1 MALDTNVKKF
11 KYSYLGKLLC
21 IILALVTGLSAI
33 FLTTAEVLTVI
44 NNTVNGKDYSNY
56 TLNTAV
62 QYEIE
67 HNIAYG
73 VNTAH
78 LDTKGL
84 KKHLDS
90 QKEKVC
96 KSVYN
101 NVMSQLNSYLDKLT
115 IDEDGFDQND
125 IQYSETNP
133 ISYYVDDASYSVDTA
148 DYFKYRVDL
157 DEFSYSCDD
166 VTLKNYESMLYKDI
180 EKKYD
185 NYVKN
190 ALIQYENFDYW
201 DIKDGIAY
209 IIVKNNKVAYKTTDL
224 PVKEIMAKHDSF
236 KIENGKI
243 ESKEIPEKTLK
254 NIMESNQ
261 ANFKAKDYSLY
272 AYIITAKNEPNVS
285 NYFESMRQFNDYA
298 SKVNDNLV
306 KLAIID
312 VILLVASVAI
322 AFYYF
327 KIAGKK
333 DKNSPAKLIFIDYIP
348 LLLQLGI
355 VGGSGFGFVTLLI
368 SAFEEYDDITL
379 LLAIFA
385 GTCFVC
391 WVLLFEL
398 CCSISRWSK
407 SDKKFYKH
415 LLLYWLGFA
424 LYYIFKFIF
433 KISVKFFKKCH
444 EFNKKFFGTFK
455 LYAYK
460 PKTFVR
466 NIILLSL
473 AFFAVNIVLMIIIAF
488 FFSVDLPIFSIIFIV
503 GDIVANTFAL
513 RAVCKYF
520 KALDE
525 IIYAASQH
533 IDLPMAID
541 SLPQSLKIL
550 ADSMKY
556 TNVELQNAI
565 AKAVKDERLRAELIT
580 NVSHDIKTPLTS
592 IINYVDLL
600 EKEDLHNET
609 AQEYLEVLERQSS
622 RLKKLIEDLIEASKA
637 STGNLPVHLER
648 LEAGIFMTQT
658 VGEFEEKTKAA
669 GLDLVIEKPETPVY
683 IMADSRH
690 FWRVIDN
697 LMNNICKY
705 AQSGTR
711 VYINLEVKEA
721 QVSITFRNTS
731 KYPLNISSDELME
744 RFVRGDA
751 SRNTE
756 GSGLGL
762 SIANSL
768 MDLMGGTF
776 RLYVD
781 GDLFKVVL
789 GFAETA
795 EKETKEK
802 IEEL

>member
-21 IILALVTGLSAI
+21 IILALITGLSAI

-157 DEFSYSCDD
+157 DEFSYNTDV

-312 VILLVASVAI
+312 VILLAASVAI

-488 FFSVDLPIFSIIFIV
+488 FFAVDLPIFSIIFIV

-580 NVSHDIKTPLTS
+580 NVSHDLKTPLTS
-592 IINYVDLL
+592 IITYVDLL
-600 EKEDLHNET
+600 KNCDISDPK
-609 AQEYLEVLERQSS
+609 AQEYIHVLDDKGAKLK
-622 RLKKLIEDLIEASKA
+622 RLIDDLIEASKVTSGNVTVNLTPMNLSELCLQ
-637 STGNLPVHLER
+637 STVDVQQDFEKNNLN
-648 LEAGIFMTQT
+648 
-658 VGEFEEKTKAA
+658 
-669 GLDLVIEKPETPVY
+669 LVVKQGEKPINVT
-683 IMADSRH
+683 ADGAKA
-690 FWRVIDN
+690 FRVVEN
-697 LMNNICKY
+697 LLSNARKY
-705 AQSGTR
+705 SARGTR
-711 VYINLEVKEA
+711 VY
-721 QVSITFRNTS
+721 VSVYEENGKGIFEI
-731 KYPLNISSDELME
+731 KNISAQPLDITPDELTE
-744 RFVRGDA
+744 RFVRGDK
-751 SRNTE
+751 SRTAE
-756 GSGLGL
+756 GNGLGL
-762 SIANSL
+762 SIAKELCKVQNATL
-768 MDLMGGTF
+768 DLSI
-776 RLYVD
+776 D
-781 GDLFKVVL
+781 GDLFKAKVAFPL
-789 GFAETA
+789 A
-795 EKETKEK
+795 
-802 IEEL
+802 

>member
-33 FLTTAEVLTVI
+33 FLTTAEVVTVI
-44 NNTVNGKDYSNY
+44 NNNVNGKDYSNY
-56 TLNTAV
+56 TLNNDV
-62 QYEIE
+62 QYNIE

-84 KKHLDS
+84 KKHLNS

-133 ISYYVDDASYSVDTA
+133 ISYYVDTVTYSVDSA

-157 DEFSYSCDD
+157 DEFSYSSDYI
-166 VTLKNYESMLYKDI
+166 TLKNYESMLYKDI

-190 ALIQYENFDYW
+190 ALTQYENFDYW
-201 DIKDGIAY
+201 DISDDIAY

-285 NYFESMRQFNDYA
+285 NYYEAMRQFNDYA
-298 SKVNDNLV
+298 GKVNDNLV
-306 KLAIID
+306 KLTAVD

-355 VGGSGFGFVTLLI
+355 VGGSGFGLVALLI
-368 SAFEEYDDITL
+368 SAFDECYDITL

-385 GTCFVC
+385 GVSLGC
-391 WVLLFEL
+391 WALLFEL
-398 CCSISRWSK
+398 CCSVARYSK
-407 SDKKFYKH
+407 SGKKFYKH

-424 LYYIFKFIF
+424 LFHIFKFII
-433 KISVKFFKKCH
+433 KLIKAWH
-444 EFNKKFFGTFK
+444 RFNKKLFGTFK

-473 AFFAVNIVLMIIIAF
+473 AFFAGNIGLMIIIVLF
-488 FFSVDLPIFSIIFIV
+488 FASDIPVFGFIFIV

-525 IIYAASQH
+525 IIYASSQH
-533 IDLPMAID
+533 IDVPMALD
-541 SLPQSLKIL
+541 TLPQSLKIL

-556 TNVELQNAI
+556 TNAELQNAI
-565 AKAVKDERLRAELIT
+565 TKAVKDERLRAELIT
-580 NVSHDIKTPLTS
+580 NVSHDLKTPLTS
-592 IINYVDLL
+592 IITYVDLL
-600 EKEDLHNET
+600 KNCDIADPK
-609 AQEYLEVLERQSS
+609 AQEYIHVLDDKGAKLK
-622 RLKKLIEDLIEASKA
+622 RLIDDLIEASKVTSGNISVNLA
-637 STGNLPVHLER
+637 PMNLSELCLQSTVDVQQDFDKNNLNLVVKQGEKPVTVTADGAKTFRVIENLLSNARKYSARGSRVYVSVYEQGGK
-648 LEAGIFMTQT
+648 GIF
-658 VGEFEEKTKAA
+658 EIK
-669 GLDLVIEKPETPVY
+669 
-683 IMADSRH
+683 
-690 FWRVIDN
+690 
-697 LMNNICKY
+697 
-705 AQSGTR
+705 
-711 VYINLEVKEA
+711 
-721 QVSITFRNTS
+721 
-731 KYPLNISSDELME
+731 NISAQPLDITPDELTE
-744 RFVRGDA
+744 RFVRGDK
-751 SRNTE
+751 SRTAE
-756 GSGLGL
+756 GNGLGL
-762 SIANSL
+762 SIAKELCKVQNGELELSI
-768 MDLMGGTF
+768 
-776 RLYVD
+776 D
-781 GDLFKVVL
+781 GDLFKAKVEFPL
-789 GFAETA
+789 A
-795 EKETKEK
+795 
-802 IEEL
+802 